1 LRSVVAERGAA
12 GAVWFAGAMGLLDE
26 AIREHLELK
35 RRRGG
40 DPSAIAREEREALAP
55 GVAGVPEDE
64 GEEVHNQLRQE
75 AEVAPAP
82 GAAPAAAH
90 EPAEDRIADLSV
102 GAQETAELDMQAV
115 MGEDPDAADPGSPLA
130 PAMDEFAPVAGGDDT
145 PSEDSLE
152 WELPGDRDRE
162 AVPEEIPGQER
173 LSFE

>member
-1 LRSVVAERGAA
+1 
-12 GAVWFAGAMGLLDE
+12 MGLLDE

-55 GVAGVPEDE
+55 GVADVPEDE
-64 GEEVHNQLRQE
+64 RAEAHDELRQE
-75 AEVAPAP
+75 EDVAPAATAVP
-82 GAAPAAAH
+82 AAAAH
-90 EPAEDRIADLSV
+90 EPAQERLADLSV

-130 PAMDEFAPVAGGDDT
+130 PAVDELAPVAGSDHA

-152 WELPGDRDRE
+152 WELPGERDRE
-162 AVPEEIPGQER
+162 AVPEEIPGQGR